1 MQICENSER
10 FKALPLL
17 EVVASFG
24 TRSMW
29 QKAIYYPYW
38 ENIAR
43 GYEDI
48 LSILFVI
55 RLFLKVSAC
64 VTVILFVRTFYVRK
78 ETDLHG
84 LFEKL
89 ADKKYELEVKLNERK
104 KNKRKAKWEKDEL
117 PRE

>member
-1 MQICENSER
+1 M
-10 FKALPLL
+10 PLL
-17 EVVASFG
+17 EVAASFG

-55 RLFLKVSAC
+55 GLFLKVSAA
-64 VTVILFVRTFYVRK
+64 VTVILFAKNCYTHR
-78 ETDLHG
+78 ETDFSG
-84 LFEKL
+84 FMQKL
-89 ADKKYELEVKLNERK
+89 ADKKYELEVKMNDRK
-104 KNKRKAKWEKDEL
+104 KKKRISKWEKDDLSGE
-117 PRE
+117 